1 VEAGD
6 HLSNPMHSVPESTN
20 LSEIPSDSAESLT
33 ILIVDDEPLVGKC
46 IGAFLAEY
54 GHKVLCLDS
63 HDDAIQHIRFMRFD
77 AAFVGAIMPEPQDGN
92 DVCALIKTLSPKTRV
107 FLFMEP
113 ISEEWA
119 MNLQRDGFNVEFF
132 RCPFE
137 QKELLA
143 LIDSV
148 KATRARI
155 RQRLSSS

>member
-1 VEAGD
+1 MYTSQQITEQGK
-6 HLSNPMHSVPESTN
+6 STDG
-20 LSEIPSDSAESLT
+20 LA
-33 ILIVDDEPLVGKC
+33 ILIVDDEPLIGKYMKE
-46 IGAFLAEY
+46 FLAEY

-63 HDDAIQHIRFMRFD
+63 HDETIQHIRFMRFD
-77 AAFVGAIMPEPQDGN
+77 AVFIGAVMPERQDGN
-92 DVCALIKTLSPKTRV
+92 DLCALLKSLSPKTRV

-137 QKELLA
+137 QEELLA

-148 KATRARI
+148 KSTRDRI
-155 RQRLSSS
+155 LQRRSSSS

>member
-1 VEAGD
+1 MQT
-6 HLSNPMHSVPESTN
+6 SR
-20 LSEIPSDSAESLT
+20 EIAQQKEDTEGLA
-33 ILIVDDEPLVGKC
+33 ILIVDDEPLIGKYMRE
-46 IGAFLAEY
+46 FLAEY
-54 GHKVLCLDS
+54 GHKVLCLDG

-77 AAFVGAIMPEPQDGN
+77 AAFIGAIMPEQQDGS

-119 MNLQRDGFNVEFF
+119 MNLQRHGFNVEFF

-137 QKELLA
+137 QEELLA

-148 KATRARI
+148 KATRDRI
-155 RQRLSSS
+155 RRRSSSSL